1 MATAERTRSNPMDS
15 RGFSENEKMD
25 THQMGSTQ
33 MSSQQDSRFQNTL
46 FQELGSSIDQNMGS
60 QTQGQSGSK
69 RSQRQKDERGGT
81 TISMIKTIRKTE
93 QVIQEENPPRSRQ
106 SGSRIQDFEE
116 DKTDY
121 DEFSS
126 ERRKNKVMKMIKNSH
141 IEKIKNYIYLKEID
155 NAYDEM
161 IRLRASGDIAASK
174 EMERELNSLTT
185 DIISSNIDAF
195 EKTQMA
201 KSHAMSRRSGTFS
214 SQFYDSKKSREKKDV
229 KRSQK
234 DSMYRTVYTTNN
246 TRVVNR
252 HSEDIDEE
260 ESQYEDDE
268 ESQKKKRKKKKN
280 KSIKDNNMKKRKNKS
295 NAKAQGKINPN
306 SNNPNNYNQ
315 YGNNPNNN
323 NQYGNNPN
331 NNNQYGYNPNNFNQY
346 GYNPNNFNQYGNNP
360 NNFNQ
365 YGYNPNNN
373 NQYGYNPNI
382 NQPRSNDPNY
392 NQNNNGPNSN
402 QNYNQNYPNYNGP
415 NNNPNYSQNYQDPYY
430 NQNNIPNNR
439 DQSYNA
445 PNNNN
450 QSQNPKSSSPDNQNP
465 MYSQNFSNY
474 NQDNQSITRAQIMDI
489 RQKDRY
495 NNIFDSQGSVDS
507 SLNRLISD
515 QEKENINK
523 DDKNRP
529 GSSQDRSRRSNDPI
543 IDNSHL
549 SFDDE
554 KDKYGSLT
562 QEKIDQIGQEL
573 IDQQQTYK
581 TEVIGSIISNPNQDG
596 PNKIG
601 PNSEVPKTEK
611 ENTPE
616 TGEKEK
622 TREPLASDTLHPS
635 SQSSQPEKGDQSQI
649 VPKVL
654 RNPGRDS
661 SSPELQI
668 TSNQLPKPND
678 PSGGE
683 TGRFP
688 SSVHNPKLNPGSI
701 PDYPSRYQYQGTRPK
716 KPSPKKRSP
725 NYGPRGYPSKNPQF
739 PNNPRN
745 PSRDNPRYP
754 SRGNPLNPPRGN
766 PRYPSRDN
774 PRNPKRGNPRNPL
787 RGNPRYPP
795 GENPQYPSG
804 DNPRYPPGENPQY
817 PSGDNPRYP
826 PGENPQYP
834 SGDNPRYA
842 PGDNPRYPQG
852 DYPRG
857 PNYPPNTSLD
867 SGMRRPFSTRGSN
880 PRPKDPNF
888 GYPRRYGDE
897 SRGRGRDITFGD
909 TFGRS
914 HSRSNPKSRRQSP
927 ADIPYSYPTGGRCFA
942 CDVNCSISRS
952 GNSPNKYIPYYASMK
967 KERKAVTDYDAEKY
981 GYYQY
986 SSTFSKKY

>member
-33 MSSQQDSRFQNTL
+33 MSSQQDSRLQNTL
-46 FQELGSSIDQNMGS
+46 FQELGSSIDQKMES

-81 TISMIKTIRKTE
+81 TISMIKTIRETE

-161 IRLRASGDIAASK
+161 IRLRASGDIASSK
-174 EMERELNSLTT
+174 EMERELNSLTQ
-185 DIISSNIDAF
+185 DIILSNLDAF
-195 EKTQMA
+195 NKTQMA

-214 SQFYDSKKSREKKDV
+214 SQFYDSKKSREKKDI
-229 KRSQK
+229 KRTQK
-234 DSMYRTVYTTNN
+234 DSMFRTVYTTNN

-252 HSEDIDEE
+252 RSEDIEE
-260 ESQYEDDE
+260 EENQYEDDE
-268 ESQKKKRKKKKN
+268 ESQKKKRQKKKN
-280 KSIKDNNMKKRKNKS
+280 KSIKDNNMKKSKNKS
-295 NAKAQGKINPN
+295 NAKTQSNYNQYDNNPN
-306 SNNPNNYNQ
+306 NNYQYGNNPNNFNPYNNNPNNYNQ
-315 YGNNPNNN
+315 YGNNPNNY

-331 NNNQYGYNPNNFNQY
+331 NYNQYDNNPNNFNPN
-346 GYNPNNFNQYGNNP
+346 GNNPNYFNPNGNNP

-365 YGYNPNNN
+365 YGYNPN
-373 NQYGYNPNI
+373 I
-382 NQPRSNDPNY
+382 NGPRSNDPNY
-392 NQNNNGPNSN
+392 NQNNNGPNPN

-415 NNNPNYSQNYQDPYY
+415 NNNPNYSQNLS
-430 NQNNIPNNR
+430 NI
-439 DQSYNA
+439 Y
-445 PNNNN
+445 
-450 QSQNPKSSSPDNQNP
+450 
-465 MYSQNFSNY
+465 
-474 NQDNQSITRAQIMDI
+474 QDNQSIPRAQIMGI

-507 SLNRLISD
+507 SLNRLISE

-523 DDKNRP
+523 DDKNKP

-549 SFDDE
+549 PFDDE
-554 KDKYGSLT
+554 RDKNGSLT

-573 IDQQQTYK
+573 IDQQQTYQ
-581 TEVIGSIISNPNQDG
+581 TQVIGSIISNPNHDD

-622 TREPLASDTLHPS
+622 NEKTREPLASDTLHPS
-635 SQSSQPEKGDQSQI
+635 SQPYQPEKGDQSQI

-668 TSNQLPKPND
+668 TSNQLPKSND

-774 PRNPKRGNPRNPL
+774 PRNPQRSNPRNPQ
-787 RGNPRYPP
+787 RG
-795 GENPQYPSG
+795 
-804 DNPRYPPGENPQY
+804 NPRYPPGENPQY

-852 DYPRG
+852 DYPRD

-880 PRPKDPNF
+880 PRHKDPNF
-888 GYPRRYGDE
+888 GYPRRFGDE
-897 SRGRGRDITFGD
+897 PRGRGRDITFGD
-909 TFGRS
+909 SFGRS
-914 HSRSNPKSRRQSP
+914 HSRSHSKSRRQSP

-967 KERKAVTDYDAEKY
+967 KERKSVTDYDAEKY